1 MKAKYQDVLYT
12 NDDIRPM
19 LASDNNILVAVHPAN
34 EDTIPFDI
42 YGREYG
48 IFMLNPKCQK
58 MSALLGRITLIHPIS
73 QRTSGGKHD
82 EEK

>member
-1 MKAKYQDVLYT
+1 MKAKYADVLYT

-34 EDTIPFDI
+34 EDTILFDI

-48 IFMLNPKCQK
+48 IFMLNSKCQK
-58 MSALLGRITLIHPIS
+58 MSALLGRIALIHPIS
-73 QRTSGGKHD
+73 QRISGGKHD

>member
-1 MKAKYQDVLYT
+1 MKAKYADLLYT

-19 LASDNNILVAVHPAN
+19 IAADNNILVAIHPVN
-34 EDTIPFDI
+34 EDILHFDF

-48 IFMLNPKCQK
+48 IFMLNPECQK
-58 MSALLGRITLIHPIS
+58 MSALLGRMTLIHPIS
-73 QRTSGGKHD
+73 QRASVGEQD